1 MENKLVSHR
10 VTSTDE
16 TQVGNFPSMICAQP
30 SPSMICRQSTPS
42 MICAQPS
49 PSMICAQ
56 PSPSMICTQPSPSMI
71 CTQSAPSIIN
81 RDCVQAIEQIVYQD
95 DCCLPAVTSCVR
107 ETVIATSQGTLL
119 SFSLH
124 YTHMNF
130 SCRCKY

>member
-16 TQVGNFPSMICAQP
+16 TQVGNFPSMICA
-30 SPSMICRQSTPS
+30 
-42 MICAQPS
+42 
-49 PSMICAQ
+49 
-56 PSPSMICTQPSPSMI
+56 QPSPSMI